1 MKCANCGAE
10 IRVGCVYCSACGKE
24 AQIVSDYS
32 LLEDDFLRDL
42 LKEKEQKIKAGES
55 ASKKEGKAEISA
67 DKKPKTSVS
76 SKKKRGKN
84 TSLKWAVLAIIVL
97 IILITGVILFA
108 NYKRNNSYDYQ
119 IKQAKDYKEE
129 NDYRNAEKYL
139 KRALELDNTSIDA
152 RMLLAEVYHL
162 QENPKD
168 SENMLF
174 EVIKLDSKNREA
186 YQQLIQIYEEEKNY
200 KSIQELSFTVTDE
213 DILTLFDKYLP
224 KAPELAPDGGTFQ
237 TEFMVEIS
245 GEEGCT
251 IYYTIDGSDPKEGTE
266 YTEPFLIEPAEELE
280 IKIRAIACNEFGLYS
295 EETERDF
302 QIKLKKPDTPRVTP
316 KGGSFYGE
324 QTVSVYVPDGCKVYY
339 TWDGTEPT
347 ENSARYTEPL
357 LIPEGN
363 NILSM
368 VLVDKYG
375 MKSDVLKCNYIY
387 IP

>member
-24 AQIVSDYS
+24 AQIVSDYN

-42 LKEKEQKIKAGES
+42 LKENKQKVKADIS
-55 ASKKEGKAEISA
+55 ASKKE
-67 DKKPKTSVS
+67 KTSDIPAEKKSQPPVS

-84 TSLKWAVLAIIVL
+84 TSFKWAVLAIVVLIFLIIGIVL
-97 IILITGVILFA
+97 FT
-108 NYKRNNSYDYQ
+108 NYARNNSYDYQ

-129 NDYRNAEKYL
+129 NDYRNAEKCL
-139 KRALELDNTSIDA
+139 KRALELDNTRINA

-162 QENPKD
+162 QENLKD
-168 SENMLF
+168 SADMLL
-174 EVIKLDSKNREA
+174 EVIELEPKNKKA

-200 KSIQELSFTVTDE
+200 KAIQELNNRVTDE
-213 DILTLFDKYLP
+213 DIFLLFEDYLP
-224 KAPELAPDGGTFQ
+224 KEPDLSPDGGIFQ
-237 TEFMVEIS
+237 TEFTVEIS

-251 IYYTIDGSDPKEGTE
+251 IYYTMDGSDPKDGIE
-266 YTEPFLIEPAEELE
+266 YTEPILIEPVDN
-280 IKIRAIACNEFGLYS
+280 IKIRAIACNEFGFYS
-295 EETERDF
+295 EETEEDY

-324 QTVSVYVPDGCKVYY
+324 QTVSVYVPDGCSVYY
-339 TWDGTEPT
+339 TWDGTAPT

-363 NILSM
+363 NILSL